1 MTESTADNTIVS
13 TEIKTLKDEI
23 SGLKSAM
30 TAMSDGMSAFSDGMV
45 KFLTGQQTTTPAKR
59 RGRRTNA
66 EIAAERA
73 ASAPKDEPLHPT
85 AAAIADIVKREKR
98 VTQTE
103 VANQLKVERSLV
115 QNHVN
120 TLLEKGLIKVM
131 QVKKPGS
138 HRENVFYRPDR
149 VSAIGE

>member
-1 MTESTADNTIVS
+1 MTDTTADNTNVS
-13 TEIKTLKDEI
+13 SDIKTLKEEI

-30 TAMSDGMSAFSDGMV
+30 SAFSDGMV
-45 KFLTGQQTTTPAKR
+45 AFLTGSQTATPAKR
-59 RGRRTNA
+59 RGRPPKA
-66 EIAAERA
+66 ETLARQAAPAKE
-73 ASAPKDEPLHPT
+73 EPLHPT
-85 AAAIADIVKREKR
+85 AVAIADIVKREKR

-103 VANQLKVERSLV
+103 VANQLKIERSLV